1 MANSE
6 FEWDEEKAQGN
17 LKKHDVSFEEA
28 ATIFNDPKIAT
39 ISDPD
44 HSEDEERYVS
54 LGKSIILRLLSVVH
68 TYREERIRLIS
79 ARKATKAEK
88 KTYEND

>member
-1 MANSE
+1 MENSE
-6 FEWDEEKAQGN
+6 FEWDDEKAQGN
-17 LKKHDVSFEEA
+17 LKKHGVSFEEA
-28 ATIFNDPKIAT
+28 ATIFNDPRIAT

-54 LGKSIILRLLSVVH
+54 IGMSVIMRLLSVIH
-68 TYREERIRLIS
+68 TFRKERNRLIS

-88 KTYEND
+88 KNYEND

>member
-1 MANSE
+1 MESFE
-6 FEWDEEKAQGN
+6 FEWDDEKAISN
-17 LKKHDVSFEEA
+17 LKKHRVSFDEA
-28 ATIFNDPKIAT
+28 ATIFNDPRIST

-44 HSEDEERYVS
+44 PSEAEERYVS
-54 LGKSIILRLLSVVH
+54 LGKSILMRLLSVIH
-68 TYREERIRLIS
+68 TYRKERIRLIS

>member
-1 MANSE
+1 MQNSE
-6 FEWDEEKAQGN
+6 FEWDEEKAISN
-17 LKKHDVSFEEA
+17 LKKHRVSFEEA
-28 ATIFNDPKIAT
+28 ATIFNDPRITT

-44 HSEDEERYVS
+44 HSEAEERYIS
-54 LGKSIILRLLSVVH
+54 LGKSIFLRLLNVIH
-68 TYREERIRLIS
+68 TYRNERIRLIS

>member
-1 MANSE
+1 VENFE
-6 FEWDEEKAQGN
+6 FEWAEDKALSN
-17 LKKHDVSFEEA
+17 LKKHRVSFEEA
-28 ATIFNDPKIAT
+28 ATIFNDPRIST

-44 HSEDEERYVS
+44 HSKAEERYIS
-54 LGKSIILRLLSVVH
+54 LGKSIFMRLLSVIH
-68 TYREERIRLIS
+68 TYRNERIRLIS

>member
-1 MANSE
+1 M
-6 FEWDEEKAQGN
+6 
-17 LKKHDVSFEEA
+17 SFDEA
-28 ATIFNDPKIAT
+28 ATIFNDPRIAT

-44 HSEDEERYVS
+44 HSEAEERYVS
-54 LGKSIILRLLSVVH
+54 IGKSIIMRLLSVIH

-79 ARKATKAEK
+79 AIKATKAEK